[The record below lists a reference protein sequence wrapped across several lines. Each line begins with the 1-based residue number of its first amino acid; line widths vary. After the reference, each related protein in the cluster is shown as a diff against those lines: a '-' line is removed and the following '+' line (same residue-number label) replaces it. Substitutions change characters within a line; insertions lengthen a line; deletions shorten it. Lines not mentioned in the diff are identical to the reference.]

1 MMKKYICVAL
11 LGLLAGCMDK
21 SEFMKEKADMQ
32 SCLTEKAMAY
42 VQDGSALAS
51 PVRTTVK
58 KMLAACLAPEEQTPA
73 TTQLAQGILTTLM
86 NQSASGK

>member
-21 SEFMKEKADMQ
+21 SEFMKEKSDMQ
-32 SCLTEKAMAY
+32 SCLTAKAMAY
-42 VQDGSALAS
+42 VQDGTALAS
-51 PVRTTVK
+51 PMRTTVK

-73 TTQLAQGILTTLM
+73 TTQLAQGILSALM
-86 NQSASGK
+86 NQNTAQ

>member
-1 MMKKYICVAL
+1 MKKYICVAL

-21 SEFMKEKADMQ
+21 SELLKEKADLQ
-32 SCLTEKAMAY
+32 SCLTNKAMAY
-42 VQDGSALAS
+42 IQDGSALAT

-73 TTQLAQGILTTLM
+73 STQLAQGILTALM
-86 NQSASGK
+86 NNNTAQ

>member
-1 MMKKYICVAL
+1 MKKYICVVM

-21 SEFMKEKADMQ
+21 SEFMQEKADMQ
-32 SCLTEKAMAY
+32 SCLTNKAMAY

-73 TTQLAQGILTTLM
+73 TTQLAQGILTALM
-86 NQSASGK
+86 NKNTAQ